1 MLDLD
6 AARRLAADDDRF
18 ASQLD
23 DVTTALK
30 GQVSDAQ
37 DVDMAETLSRL
48 SQTQTQLQASYQ
60 LIAMLRGLS
69 LANVLGGG

>member
-1 MLDLD
+1 MLGDRQSALQ
-6 AARRLAADDDRF
+6 ARS
-18 ASQLD
+18 SQLD
-23 DVTTALK
+23 DVGTALK

-60 LIAMLRGLS
+60 LIATLRGLS